1 MKKLY
6 HLSIILIIII
16 AIIFYQR
23 TKSIGISIILGMLTP
38 ILFSYLNIKLIDF
51 IMKNHGPEKVNGFNM
66 IQFITKTIFMIGMSF
81 LGVKILNLEPILY
94 IILLCSTWFI
104 FHIIEAFYTQSL
116 FRAKIH
122 NGEKF

>member
-81 LGVKILNLEPILY
+81 LGVKILRLEPILY

-104 FHIIEAFYTQSL
+104 FHIMEALYTQSL
-116 FRAKIH
+116 FTEKIH
-122 NGEKF
+122 NGEKS

>member
-6 HLSIILIIII
+6 HLSIVMIIII

-38 ILFSYLNIKLIDF
+38 ILFSYINIKLIDF

-81 LGVKILNLEPILY
+81 LGVKILRLEPILY

-104 FHIIEAFYTQSL
+104 FHIMEALYTQSL
-116 FRAKIH
+116 FTKKIH
-122 NGEKF
+122 NGEKS

>member
-6 HLSIILIIII
+6 HLSIIMIIII
-16 AIIFYQR
+16 AIIFYHS

-104 FHIIEAFYTQSL
+104 FHIMEALYTQSL
-116 FRAKIH
+116 FTEKIH
-122 NGEKF
+122 NGKKS

>member
-6 HLSIILIIII
+6 HLSIVMIIII

-23 TKSIGISIILGMLTP
+23 TKSVSISIILGMLTP

-104 FHIIEAFYTQSL
+104 FHIMEALYTQSL
-116 FRAKIH
+116 FTEKIH
-122 NGEKF
+122 NGEKS

>member
-6 HLSIILIIII
+6 HLSIVMIIII

-23 TKSIGISIILGMLTP
+23 TKSIGISIILSMLTP
-38 ILFSYLNIKLIDF
+38 ILFSYLNIILIDY

-116 FRAKIH
+116 FKAKIH
-122 NGEKF
+122 NGEKS

>member
-6 HLSIILIIII
+6 HLSIVMIIII

-38 ILFSYLNIKLIDF
+38 ILFSYLNIKLIVF

-94 IILLCSTWFI
+94 IILLCSTWFT
-104 FHIIEAFYTQSL
+104 FHIIEAFYTQNL
-116 FRAKIH
+116 FTEKIH
-122 NGEKF
+122 NGEKS